1 MTSIKQYLSIITL
14 LLLGFQLL
22 AQNTVGTI
30 LNTADSDAGYTL
42 FTPFTNTEPNYTY
55 LINNCGEVVN
65 SWTTSFKGQGSDRLM
80 EDGTLYRGA
89 YNDQSGLSYN
99 GNNGRLEHL
108 DWEGNVIWAIN
119 YTGSGFGFHHDF
131 TVLPNGNVL
140 LLVVERM
147 SMAEALAAGRDPAS
161 LLQDE
166 LYTEKVIEITPEGT
180 GGNSIVWEWDFF
192 DHLVQDFDSTKDN
205 FGVVADHPEKLNI
218 NYFAYGNFS
227 ELNNADW
234 VHTNAIDYNEALD
247 QIVISAR
254 GTSEFYII
262 DHSTTTA
269 EAATGSGGTSDK
281 GGDFLY
287 RWGNSAAYNKGTE
300 ADQKLFAQHA
310 VHWIPEGLPNAGKLL
325 TFNNGFSRDF
335 SSVELVEQPTPDSN
349 GVYPYGNSYEP
360 SESTTLYVDPVD
372 PANFYSAF
380 VSSAYYTP
388 NGNIIVQSGTQNR
401 LFEVNSSAQTVW
413 EYINPISINNGI
425 SEQGGTP
432 PGPND
437 RRTFRARR
445 YAPDYAAFDGRDLTP
460 GVPIELN
467 PILANCELLDVEEHS
482 LISEVSIGPN
492 PARNQVLIYTAEN
505 QLSFTIYDLSGK
517 IVLKGSGKRIDIS
530 NISNGLYI
538 VKTTVGN
545 STITHRLIKN

>member
-1 MTSIKQYLSIITL
+1 MKKVHLPLIIL
-14 LLLGFQLL
+14 LFAVMELF

-30 LNTADSDAGYTL
+30 LNTTDSDAGYTL
-42 FTPFTNTEPNYTY
+42 FTPFTNAESSYTY
-55 LINNCGEVVN
+55 LINNCGEIVH

-80 EDGTLYRGA
+80 EDGSLFRGA

-108 DWEGNVIWAIN
+108 DWDGTLLWEYNFS
-119 YTGSGFGFHHDF
+119 GSGFGFHHDF

-140 LLVVERM
+140 LLVVETRTID
-147 SMAEALAAGRDPAS
+147 EAISKGRNPET
-161 LLQDE
+161 LLQNE
-166 LYTEKVIEITPEGT
+166 LYTEKVIEVAPQGT
-180 GGNSIVWEWDFF
+180 NGGTIVWEWDFF
-192 DHLVQDFDSTKDN
+192 DHLIQDFDSSKDN
-205 FGVVADHPEKLNI
+205 FGVIADHPGKLNI

-227 ELNNADW
+227 DTNNADW
-234 VHTNAIDYNEALD
+234 IHTNAIDYNEDLD

-269 EAATGSGGTSDK
+269 EAATGSGGTSGK

-287 RWGNSAAYNKGTE
+287 RWGNSAAYNKGTI
-300 ADQKLFAQHA
+300 ADQKLYGQHA

-325 TFNNGFSRDF
+325 TFNNGFSRNF
-335 SSVELVEQPTPDSN
+335 STVDLIDQPTPDSN
-349 GVYPYGNSYEP
+349 GVYPFGNSYAPQEP
-360 SESTTLYVDPVD
+360 TTLYIDPID
-372 PANFYSAF
+372 PSNFYSAF

-388 NGNIIVQSGTQNR
+388 NGNIIIQSGTQNR
-401 LFEVNSSAQTVW
+401 LFEVNNTGETVW

-425 SEQGGTP
+425 SEQEETP

-460 GVPIELN
+460 GPPIELN
-467 PILANCELLDVEEHS
+467 PILENCALLSVDS
-482 LISEVSIGPN
+482 FNTIPAISIGPN
-492 PARNQVLIYTAEN
+492 PAHNFVNIYTTQAEVSYT
-505 QLSFTIYDLSGK
+505 LFDLSGK
-517 IVLKGSGKRIDIS
+517 IVSQGFGK
-530 NISNGLYI
+530 
-538 VKTTVGN
+538 TVGVQHISKGVYILKLDLGN
-545 STITHRLIKN
+545 ASVTHRLIKN